1 MHHDILTA
9 IDVGTTKICTI
20 IGKRSAQ
27 GGVELLS
34 HSVVPCDGLKKGNV
48 TDIAGTADAI
58 RRSVAE
64 ASGAAQVYVDSAYVG
79 VTGTH
84 VSYENRWDRIDGAG
98 EQGVVTAAELARRP
112 VVASP
117 GPADSDRRVLHSLPL
132 SYSVD
137 GLRGIRSPVGM
148 HTDNVEVESHVV
160 TGEGSV
166 LDRLV
171 EAVET
176 AGIDVDALVL
186 EPLASSEAVLTR
198 DEKRRGAVVIDIGG
212 GTTDVVVYSGGQIIL
227 TAVLP
232 VGGFQF
238 TNDICLTYN
247 ALYEAAEEAKVR
259 HAHTD
264 LHAVAATEEI
274 TLPVVGPAADM
285 KIPRRDICQLTR
297 ERAQELAR
305 LVKLKLQRAQVQ
317 ELSDMTLVLTGGTS
331 ALPGIDHLFRLT
343 LGARVRLGIPHGRGL
358 IPDDL
363 KTPAFAT
370 GVGILLWAQDNGG
383 ESATRPEPVRPPAV
397 SRRGGPVS
405 RFIKQIKDVFP
416 THLFP
421 VRDSN

>member
-1 MHHDILTA
+1 MHQDILTA

-20 IGKRSAQ
+20 IGRRAPQ
-27 GGVELLS
+27 GGLELLA

-48 TDIAGTADAI
+48 TDIAGTAEAI

-64 ASGAAQVYVDSAYVG
+64 ASEAAQVHVDSAYVG

-84 VSYENRWDRIDGAG
+84 VSYENRWDRIDGVA
-98 EQGVVTAAELARRP
+98 EQGVVTAAELAGLP
-112 VVASP
+112 VVARP

-148 HTDNVEVESHVV
+148 HTNNVEVESHVV
-160 TGEGSV
+160 TGEGPI

-176 AGIDVDALVL
+176 AGINVDALVL

-198 DEKRRGAVVIDIGG
+198 EEKKRGAVVVDIGG
-212 GTTDVVVYSGGQIIL
+212 GTTDVVAYAGGQLVL
-227 TAVLP
+227 TTVLP

-247 ALYEAAEEAKVR
+247 APYEAAEEAKIR

-274 TLPVVGPAADM
+274 ILPVVGQGSDM
-285 KIPRRDICQLTR
+285 KISRRDICQLTR

-305 LVKLKLQRAQVQ
+305 LVKLKLQRAQI
-317 ELSDMTLVLTGGTS
+317 EGLSDMTLVLTGGTS
-331 ALPGIDHLFRLT
+331 GLPGIDHLFRLT

-370 GVGILLWAQDNGG
+370 GVGILLWAQDHVG
-383 ESATRPEPVRPPAV
+383 ESAASHDRVRPAATRK
-397 SRRGGPVS
+397 SSPVS
-405 RFIKQIKDVFP
+405 RLMRQIRELFP
-416 THLFP
+416 IHLFP
-421 VRDSN
+421 ARHSN